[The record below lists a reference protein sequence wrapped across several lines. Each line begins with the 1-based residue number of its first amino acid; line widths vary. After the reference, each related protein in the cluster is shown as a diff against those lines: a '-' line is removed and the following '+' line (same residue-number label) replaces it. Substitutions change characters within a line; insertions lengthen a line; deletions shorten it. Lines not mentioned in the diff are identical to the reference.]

1 MAPSL
6 IDMSPTA
13 VSVGATGA
21 SVSPALISVG
31 CAPAPGLTCRGSTG
45 PRRICTRAGR
55 LTAWRSRP
63 DWSALLAAPWH
74 GPPPCASLQRLHG
87 WPGGDLRSRAA
98 RRPKLISVGASS
110 GPGIANHVEFNPT
123 LIKVAPTWEVVPAEA
138 GVGPVLQ
145 PDPVKI
151 DPTPG
156 RVVVTPPVAPGAF
169 AADRAAVQAAARA
182 RAQPAP

>member
-1 MAPSL
+1 M
-6 IDMSPTA
+6 
-13 VSVGATGA
+13 
-21 SVSPALISVG
+21 
-31 CAPAPGLTCRGSTG
+31 
-45 PRRICTRAGR
+45 RAGR
-55 LTAWRSRP
+55 LTAWRARP
-63 DWSALLAAPWH
+63 GCSALLAAPWH
-74 GPPPCASLQRLHG
+74 GLPPGASLQRLHG
-87 WPGGDLRSRAA
+87 WPGGDLCSRAA

-110 GPGIANHVEFNPT
+110 GPGIANAVEFNPT

-145 PDPVKI
+145 PDLVKI